1 MGRLNAEKIKEILNT
16 FDQDSNGFLTMIETG
31 THLGETSINVSKD
44 FKKIYTM
51 EISERYFQLSIMNF
65 QKYGIKNVEIF
76 LGDSSKILPAEMTG
90 TRCYCNMN
98 HQMKKIL
105 VQGDSPES
113 PGSSG
118 RTSQTLQRYPENQT
132 CST

>member
-31 THLGETSINVSKD
+31 THLGETCINVSKD

-76 LGDSSKILPAEMTG
+76 LGDSSKILP
-90 TRCYCNMN
+90 
-98 HQMKKIL
+98 QLLQIL
-105 VQGDSPES
+105 NRLFLLNLGYLFLIDF
-113 PGSSG
+113 
-118 RTSQTLQRYPENQT
+118 
-132 CST
+132 